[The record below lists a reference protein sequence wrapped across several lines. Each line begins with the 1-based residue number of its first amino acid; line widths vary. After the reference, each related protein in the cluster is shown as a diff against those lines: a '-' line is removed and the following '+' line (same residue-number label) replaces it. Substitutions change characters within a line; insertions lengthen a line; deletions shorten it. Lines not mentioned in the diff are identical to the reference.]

1 MFIIKAMAKLT
12 PREFTRL
19 THQTTPIAALF
30 GFKAESLGG
39 GRCTV
44 RVPFRA
50 EFTRD
55 GGTVAGPIL
64 MAVADYALYGAVM
77 SVVPDGDKS
86 VTASLNTVF
95 LRRPAARDVIA
106 KAQLLRCGKRLAYG
120 EVMLYSD
127 GDPEPVG
134 HVTATYSI
142 PPQAKQPKLPK
153 PLNALK

>member
-1 MFIIKAMAKLT
+1 M
-12 PREFTRL
+12 
-19 THQTTPIAALF
+19 
-30 GFKAESLGG
+30 
-39 GRCTV
+39 

-77 SVVPDGDKS
+77 SVVADGDKS

-106 KAQLLRCGKRLAYG
+106 EAQLLRCGKRLAYG

-153 PLNALK
+153 ALNARK

>member
-1 MFIIKAMAKLT
+1 MVKLS

-30 GFKAESLGG
+30 GFRAEKRGG
-39 GRCTV
+39 GRCLV

-64 MAVADYALYGAVM
+64 MALADYALYGAVM
-77 SVVPDGDKS
+77 SIVPDGDKA

-95 LRRPAARDVIA
+95 LRRPAPRDVLA
-106 KAQLLRCGKRLAYG
+106 DAQLLRCGKRLAYG
-120 EVMLYSD
+120 EVMLYSE
-127 GDPEPVG
+127 GAPEPVA

-142 PPQAKQPKLPK
+142 PPQAKQPSLPRLLRARK
-153 PLNALK
+153 